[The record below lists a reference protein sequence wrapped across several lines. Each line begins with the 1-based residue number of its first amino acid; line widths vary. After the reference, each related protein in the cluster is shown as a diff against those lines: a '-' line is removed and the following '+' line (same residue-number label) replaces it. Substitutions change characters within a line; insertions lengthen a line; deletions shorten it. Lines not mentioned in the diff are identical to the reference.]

1 MKHVYIILS
10 RSSTIFALIIR
21 AFTKKYYN
29 HTSFAL
35 DKSLDT
41 FYSFGRRNPRLMFPA
56 GFITEGL
63 HTGFFGLH
71 PDTKICVL
79 ELEVTRE
86 QYRLIQERL
95 KPFIENPK
103 KYKYDVFHRFF
114 NMPFNRPYKNKNNY
128 VCSVFAANLLRD
140 IYDMGKD
147 CSLVYPEDFYRL
159 KYNKIYEGTARDY
172 NYEQ

>member
-1 MKHVYIILS
+1 MNNLINILDL
-10 RSSTIFALIIR
+10 STEEI
-21 AFTKKYYN
+21 
-29 HTSFAL
+29 
-35 DKSLDT
+35 DSLMATAMD
-41 FYSFGRRNPRLMFPA
+41 
-56 GFITEGL
+56 I
-63 HTGFFGLH
+63 
-71 PDTKICVL
+71 
-79 ELEVTRE
+79 
-86 QYRLIQERL
+86 
-95 KPFIENPK
+95 IENPK

-172 NYEQ
+172 KYEQ

>member
-1 MKHVYIILS
+1 M
-10 RSSTIFALIIR
+10 
-21 AFTKKYYN
+21 
-29 HTSFAL
+29 
-35 DKSLDT
+35 
-41 FYSFGRRNPRLMFPA
+41 
-56 GFITEGL
+56 
-63 HTGFFGLH
+63 
-71 PDTKICVL
+71 
-79 ELEVTRE
+79 TRE

-172 NYEQ
+172 KYEQ